1 MRYLILAILDFGN
14 THKANLRKEYMLEA
28 YRVWTLALTH
38 FSFLLVQKDLIRF
51 QSTLLEYPHKTS
63 FLNLLSTKEK
73 KGKKEKR
80 KRKWRHLPPP
90 QFQPVKKYH
99 CIVNLVFSS
108 FFLHCHSFLFYQL
121 LSTTI
126 ITKP

>member
-14 THKANLRKEYMLEA
+14 THKENLRKEYMLEA

-63 FLNLLSTKEK
+63 SISLAQKKKKEK
-73 KGKKEKR
+73 KKKEKENEDIFP
-80 KRKWRHLPPP
+80 LPNSNLW
-90 QFQPVKKYH
+90 KNT
-99 CIVNLVFSS
+99 IVLLTLYF
-108 FFLHCHSFLFYQL
+108 L
-121 LSTTI
+121 LSFSIVTLSSSTNY
-126 ITKP
+126 